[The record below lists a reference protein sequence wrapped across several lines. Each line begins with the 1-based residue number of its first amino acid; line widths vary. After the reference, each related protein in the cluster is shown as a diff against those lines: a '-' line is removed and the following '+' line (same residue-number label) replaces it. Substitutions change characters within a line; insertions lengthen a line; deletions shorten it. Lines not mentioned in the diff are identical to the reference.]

1 LLAIADS
8 FDAMTN
14 NRPYRKSMS
23 VDDAI
28 KELRKNEDQQFDR
41 HLVECFLQNI

>member
-8 FDAMTN
+8 FDAMTS

-23 VDDAI
+23 VDHAI
-28 KELRKNEDQQFDR
+28 QELKKNSGKQFDGT
-41 HLVECFLQNI
+41 LVECFLQSL